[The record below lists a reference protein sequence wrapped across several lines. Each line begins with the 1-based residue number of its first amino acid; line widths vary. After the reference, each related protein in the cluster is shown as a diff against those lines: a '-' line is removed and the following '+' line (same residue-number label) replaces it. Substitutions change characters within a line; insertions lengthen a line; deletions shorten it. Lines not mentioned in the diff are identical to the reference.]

1 MRQKNSKNGTIRGRL
16 ADGGANPIDLHV
28 GKRLKKARVARGMSQ
43 ERLAKAMNIT
53 FQQVQKYEK
62 GLNRIGASRLWDLAQ
77 VLNVPVGYFYEGMSE
92 ETQDMSPR
100 KINIMKDNDGNFRVD
115 DLVLTPEDIEFIL
128 CYKQIKN
135 PLVVQNILNLMKSL
149 SGDGYDRLNFLD
161 MPDDVNWKK

>member
-28 GKRLKKARVARGMSQ
+28 GKRLKKARLARGMSQ

-77 VLNVPVGYFYEGMSE
+77 VLDVPITYFYEGMSA
-92 ETQDMSPR
+92 ETQDQSPR
-100 KINIMKDNDGNFRVD
+100 KINVLKDSNGDFRIE
-115 DLVLTPEDIEFIL
+115 DLVLTPADIELIAY
-128 CYKQIKN
+128 YKQIKN
-135 PLVVQNILNLMKSL
+135 PMVIQNLWLGNSL
-149 SGDGYDRLNFLD
+149 IT
-161 MPDDVNWKK
+161 

>member
-28 GKRLKKARVARGMSQ
+28 GKRLKKARLSRGMSQ

-77 VLNVPVGYFYEGMSE
+77 VLEVPITYFYEGMST
-92 ETQDMSPR
+92 ETQDQSPR
-100 KINIMKDNDGNFRVD
+100 KINILKDSGGNFRAE
-115 DLVLTPEDIEFIL
+115 DLVLTPEDIEFI
-128 CYKQIKN
+128 CYYKQIKN
-135 PLVVQNILNLMKSL
+135 PIVIQNILNLVKSL
-149 SGDGYDRLNFLD
+149 AGEEYDNLSFLD
-161 MPDDVNWKK
+161 MPDDMG

>member
-28 GKRLKKARVARGMSQ
+28 GKRLKKARLARGMSQ

-77 VLNVPVGYFYEGMSE
+77 VLDVPITYFYEGMSA
-92 ETQDMSPR
+92 ETQDQSPR
-100 KINIMKDNDGNFRVD
+100 KINVLKDSNGDFRIE
-115 DLVLTPEDIEFIL
+115 DLVLTPEDIELIAY
-128 CYKQIKN
+128 YKQIKN
-135 PLVVQNILNLMKSL
+135 PMVIQNILNLVKSL
-149 SGDGYDRLNFLD
+149 AGEEPDNMSFLD
-161 MPDDVNWKK
+161 MPDDMG